1 MTEQKK
7 KNTSPLPAYRV
18 FVSSTYTDMLRYRDS
33 IREALNKADCLAYG
47 MERFGARAIPPIE
60 TCYEELKS
68 CQIYIC
74 ALGMRYGSV
83 DEQTQK
89 SYTQLEY
96 EKAESLGIPI
106 LAFLIDEEKVQFS
119 IKDIDIGDSASR
131 LLTFKERIKNS
142 KTVTCDFFTS
152 PTELEG
158 KVYQAVEKEIQRQ
171 RGNQVGG
178 EDSLNAYIE
187 GAKLFRKFVR
197 RPERYK
203 NQEAILRVR
212 FDGQYGGWRLRDDVY
227 RAFGFEPGVAVFL
240 NDLYTLGTNVDIDEN
255 VWMLDCFA
263 DGVAADWLDDNEVTS
278 GTIFEGKFRFAYE
291 MVKDGAGSART
302 TYAVDAKIA
311 NLILLEGLRVISR
324 DVSVTRSKGS
334 ISQDMLRQIIKGLSE
349 ANVDKSINIDTE
361 E

>member
-1 MTEQKK
+1 MIEQKG
-7 KNTSPLPAYRV
+7 KNSSPLPAYRV
-18 FVSSTYTDMLRYRDS
+18 FVSSTYTDMLRFRDS
-33 IREALNKADCLAYG
+33 IKDALNKADCLAYG
-47 MERFGARAIPPIE
+47 MERFGARAIPPLE
-60 TCYEELKS
+60 TCYEELKG

-74 ALGMRYGSV
+74 ALGMRYGSI

-106 LAFLIDEEKVQFS
+106 LAFLIDEDKVQFNL
-119 IKDIDIGDSASR
+119 KDIDIGDSASR
-131 LLTFKERIKNS
+131 LSSFKDKIKNS

-152 PTELEG
+152 PSDLEG
-158 KVYQAVEKEIQRQ
+158 KVYHAIEKEIQRQ
-171 RGNQVGG
+171 RGNQGDG
-178 EDSLNAYIE
+178 ENNLNAYIE

-227 RAFGFEPGVAVFL
+227 KAFGFEPGVAVFL
-240 NDLYTLGTNVDIDEN
+240 NDLYTLGTNVDIDED

-263 DGVAADWLDDNEVTS
+263 DGAAADWLDDNEVTS

-324 DVSVTRSKGS
+324 DVSVTRSNG
-334 ISQDMLRQIIKGLSE
+334 IMSQDAIRQIMKELAKAQASHSNNE
-349 ANVDKSINIDTE
+349 TDE
-361 E
+361 